1 MNVSLIRE
9 KMLSNWKEK
18 LICFAVAIA
27 IYAFYQTTKFEKED
41 FTVPL
46 EVRAP
51 SLLTVK
57 SGFAVP
63 RYVKVSVKAS
73 KEELGGIPSSDLR
86 AYIDLSSAGPVSIA
100 KEGGFNFTVNVETT
114 SRLSNIFPLDISVQP
129 KTVYVEVEDEIVR
142 YLPVRVNV
150 PGEPAYG
157 YEVDREKVSVNPSFI
172 EVKGPKSQV
181 ERLEEVQTE
190 AVDLEGATKTVEN
203 EEVRYIDPITLE
215 PSSSSQRLKV
225 RVPLVPR
232 VSTRT
237 IKGIEIV
244 YDNIPPNIDIS
255 YSEAFVD
262 VTFQGKQLELDDLKA
277 KDFYA
282 EADCS
287 SCTTPGEKMI
297 TINKFPSSTN
307 KKVVAT
313 HWSLPET
320 KVTARW
326 KPEEYTVDEP
336 IHNRDNAME

>member
-1 MNVSLIRE
+1 M
-9 KMLSNWKEK
+9 
-18 LICFAVAIA
+18 
-27 IYAFYQTTKFEKED
+27 
-41 FTVPL
+41 
-46 EVRAP
+46 
-51 SLLTVK
+51 
-57 SGFAVP
+57 
-63 RYVKVSVKAS
+63 
-73 KEELGGIPSSDLR
+73 
-86 AYIDLSSAGPVSIA
+86 
-100 KEGGFNFTVNVETT
+100 NVETT

-287 SCTTPGEKMI
+287 SCTTPG
-297 TINKFPSSTN
+297 
-307 KKVVAT
+307 KK
-313 HWSLPET
+313 
-320 KVTARW
+320 
-326 KPEEYTVDEP
+326 
-336 IHNRDNAME
+336 